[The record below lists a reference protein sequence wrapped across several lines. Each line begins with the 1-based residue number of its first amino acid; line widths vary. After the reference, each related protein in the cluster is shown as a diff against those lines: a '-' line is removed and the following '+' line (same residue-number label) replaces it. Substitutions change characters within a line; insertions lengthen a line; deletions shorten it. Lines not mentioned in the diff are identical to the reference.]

1 MKNLIL
7 PSSEESLLVRTDLSD
22 PEAWNQIMR
31 LISEPEEEYGFQ
43 ARVSFLSDAA
53 YEGCTPEELLEA
65 GRRGPYR
72 SFLFFVDRDTF
83 ASPEHH
89 VGVLDLQTE
98 PGRVF
103 RVVPS
108 EMWSVENNLSL
119 ANMDFA
125 EFADSVDSDGVFRGF
140 PA

>member
-1 MKNLIL
+1 MKNLTF
-7 PSSEESLLVRTDLSD
+7 PPGEESLLVRTDLSD
-22 PEAWNQIMR
+22 PEAWDEIMR
-31 LISEPEEEYGFQ
+31 LISEPEGEYGFQ
-43 ARVSFLSDAA
+43 ARVSFLSDPA
-53 YEGCTPEELLEA
+53 YEGLTPAELLEV

-72 SFLFFVDRDTF
+72 SFLFFVDGETF
-83 ASPEHH
+83 ASPDHH

-125 EFADSVDSDGVFRGF
+125 EFADAVDTDGVFRGF
-140 PA
+140 SA